1 MDPPIFASP
10 PLGLQVCAPL
20 CLAFFFFC
28 AGAEDPSQVP
38 GLAQQALC
46 CLSFS
51 QSPQVLGGG
60 GASYTVVLY
69 AWAPGLTSE
78 LRAGISGLEVTGL
91 ILELQEEATDSE
103 KEINRLSILPFP
115 PSAGSI
121 LRRQREEDPEPP
133 KR

>member
-1 MDPPIFASP
+1 M
-10 PLGLQVCAPL
+10 GLQVRVPL
-20 CLAFFFFC
+20 C
-28 AGAEDPSQVP
+28 
-38 GLAQQALC
+38 
-46 CLSFS
+46 
-51 QSPQVLGGG
+51 
-60 GASYTVVLY
+60 LY

-78 LRAGISGLEVTGL
+78 LRAGIGGLEVTGL
-91 ILELQEEATDSE
+91 IVELQEEATDSE